1 MTTYAACTTETYSQC
16 CYDSVAGQ
24 VRVWAGKLARIC
36 VEKYSQTGEQLVM
49 DNIIVQLKDDI
60 LGGKSVCYSYVDSQR
75 TAPFMD
81 SCVFQQ

>member
-1 MTTYAACTTETYSQC
+1 
-16 CYDSVAGQ
+16 
-24 VRVWAGKLARIC
+24 
-36 VEKYSQTGEQLVM
+36 M

-60 LGGKSVCYSYVDSQR
+60 LGGKSVCYSYVDSQH